1 MKTILLVILLL
12 ASIEASIISFD
23 TNVSNNNKDGNYTII
38 NGNYITING
47 NNIELNNTSIRS
59 SVKIKNGIAI
69 GTVGVYIGR

>member
-23 TNVSNNNKDGNYTII
+23 TNVSNNNKD
-38 NGNYITING
+38 GNYITING